1 MRIRPRRSR
10 QRALGLGVRPG
21 CPSSGTEEG
30 ESEKGD
36 RAHRGSEDN
45 EIILGSAGWQQ
56 EEKEMGGWEGYEGE
70 AGRLG
75 TCKFTTPSCP

>member
-1 MRIRPRRSR
+1 MAGRPSWVPQFRY
-10 QRALGLGVRPG
+10 GG
-21 CPSSGTEEG
+21 G